1 MAQQATNIFKYGNFD
16 YSTLELSTLQLISEY
31 YSANLFDPEALGIF
45 STNYPE
51 YRDEIE
57 KTTKAAGVGPRL
69 EGQEDSPSGVQNLQQ
84 ALTVLNDNKIP
95 TYMNAGRKIG
105 LVTGINPQQFA
116 ANRASGLST
125 SDQIV
130 RAALANLFNESTQPG
145 FEMNTGLKDFDL
157 PGNVNYEPFAE
168 GAAYGV
174 PGAGGMRPLP
184 VGLWHPAVLEY
195 LRRRYIRDVLQT
207 SATLAS
213 PVLINTVKE
222 LYEVHASLDPED
234 LINGLR
240 PPGYTQPSIGRARY
254 EAGLKLI
261 NDTIADPTN
270 PDLLNN
276 SIPAEF
282 QGNGYGRETEF
293 ANRFNTVQ
301 NFFLNPDYDVNVQV
315 LNLFEVLRPDIDAAA
330 LEPRY
335 KGTDLIRRN
344 RELNY
349 LYQFFGVADASNA
362 TDSPL
367 DQAAASSITD
377 KDVNKGTPIPPPNLN
392 PYDFQCFL
400 LENISKLT
408 DIRKTDPKH
417 VAKYKNLIR
426 LNSNGDPGTV
436 LNRIESGRAG
446 TKEFLNICPDIY
458 GLLTPYIKISRLEYD
473 EAGKIAIDPDTKK
486 PVVRDLRIPNFLT
499 QDQIEDILS
508 PTGGRV
514 PGAGIKSFSWSL
526 DGVQPAEVDNN
537 ITANLV
543 MYFQSVNDFFNG
555 ARQAG
560 EAEPNFLDLIINSP
574 SLRKQNKKADSISD
588 ASPSDKTCPDDIKKE
603 LLHREYDGKDFR
615 VQVTAGWS
623 APPLPALEELM
634 NDSGKAKQLWQAIDR
649 SKTTLYLQMVQHQI
663 SFNQNGSLE
672 LSISYRASLAGL
684 LSGRTSN
691 ILDESGKTL
700 AKDIENIENK
710 VKKLKAELPENAT
723 RGRQSAHKERV
734 EELQQEIKELRAI
747 DRNVKYK
754 KLLRKLFF
762 DNSAAAYLSEARLAA
777 GKSALSDSGTKIH
790 NLSVNPFELSQASYA
805 DLSPEARSARVKRKL
820 GTNLEISTVGGVSTA
835 ILDAINNNKAGTG
848 KDIADDVGQAEIE
861 RFQEMEKANRV
872 SVPYFYL
879 GDLFDAILEQIKEN
893 YPDELGADGL
903 NFKFFL
909 SDVEMIDPLQA
920 FKIENLEGLINC
932 GYSLRDISKVEIF
945 ATESPESFSQLNG
958 IFRTMNIGDIPISL
972 DAFQIWFKNNVIKNE
987 RSNYYLLYFIKDVCK
1002 DLITAALSSKCF
1014 GDGFKFEQRFD
1025 ARPLT
1030 INTAQSGRSRYNPSR
1045 TYTVSQ
1051 LRDGVRSIYAEPDPS
1066 FVEPGL
1072 ILYSTDSK
1080 PHGLTG
1086 RNPDSDREKGIYHHY
1101 LGSACGLVKSI
1112 NFQREDQPY
1121 LRESRIQKQGALG
1134 PEQLR
1139 ELYSTNIDLVG
1150 NNLYKNGMYIYVNPS
1165 LINADQAYLD
1175 YLGLHGYYLVTKV
1188 ESTIT
1193 PNSFDVS
1200 IRALHEGVDFKQQEL
1215 QPSAIEI
1222 NPDVDPEAAPP
1233 EFDLTPDPVQDEAD
1247 PLVIVTDP
1255 SGTGATTKAANL
1267 EEAKSIKKVTQAVQP
1282 KLLIMGQ

>member
-1 MAQQATNIFKYGNFD
+1 MAQQATNIFKHDNFD
-16 YSTLELSTLQLISEY
+16 YSTLELSILQLLSEY
-31 YSANLFDPEALGIF
+31 YNANLFDPTALDIF
-45 STNYPE
+45 VESYPMSQA
-51 YRDEIE
+51 EIE
-57 KTTKAAGVGPRL
+57 KVTKEAGVGPRL
-69 EGQEDSPSGVQNLQQ
+69 EGQEQSTTGVQNVDQ
-84 ALTVLNDNKIP
+84 AMTVLNNNKIP
-95 TYMNAGRKIG
+95 LYMNAGRKIG

-116 ANRASGLST
+116 ANRASGLKT

-130 RAALANLFNESTQPG
+130 RVALGNLFNESLQPKFITG
-145 FEMNTGLKDFDL
+145 IKEKDSLKGPSQNTYSQGAINGKL
-157 PGNVNYEPFAE
+157 PTALFS
-168 GAAYGV
+168 
-174 PGAGGMRPLP
+174 
-184 VGLWHPAVLEY
+184 PAVLEY

-207 SATLAS
+207 SAMLAS
-213 PVLINTVKE
+213 PALINTAKV
-222 LYEVHASLDPED
+222 LYEIQASLEPRYRE
-234 LINGLR
+234 GGSLR
-240 PPGYTQPSIGRARY
+240 DRY
-254 EAGLKLI
+254 EAGLSLI

-270 PDLLNN
+270 PAILTE
-276 SIPAEF
+276 SIPGKFTPSRLDLIGNEVKSNFNAV
-282 QGNGYGRETEF
+282 QG
-293 ANRFNTVQ
+293 
-301 NFFLNPDYDVNVQV
+301 FFDEPNYDVNVQV
-315 LNLFEVLRPDIDAAA
+315 LNLFEVLRPDIDASA
-330 LEPRY
+330 LTPRY
-335 KGTDLIRRN
+335 KGDDRRRRN

-349 LYQFFGVADASNA
+349 IYQFFGVSDGGNA

-367 DQAAASSITD
+367 GQSAASNITD
-377 KDVNKGTPIPPPNLN
+377 ADFNDGPVVRPPNLN

-408 DIRKTDPKH
+408 EIRKTNSEH
-417 VAKYKNLIR
+417 IAKYKNLIR

-473 EAGKIAIDPDTKK
+473 EDGKIAIDPNTKK

-508 PTGGRV
+508 PSGGRV

-560 EAEPNFLDLIINSP
+560 EAQPNFLDLIINSP
-574 SLRKQNKKADSISD
+574 SLRKQKKKAGSNND
-588 ASPSDKTCPDDIKKE
+588 ASPSDKTCPDDIKKK
-603 LLHREYDGKDFR
+603 LQHREYDGKDFR

-623 APPLPALEELM
+623 APPLRALEELM
-634 NDSGKAKQLWQAIDR
+634 NDSGKAKKLWQAINS

-663 SFNQNGSLE
+663 NFNQNGSLE
-672 LSISYRASLAGL
+672 LSINYRASLAGL

-700 AKDIENIENK
+700 AKDIKDVESKI
-710 VKKLKAELPENAT
+710 KKLKEEVPDGAT
-723 RGRQSAHKERV
+723 RAQKDANKTKV
-734 EELQQEIKELRAI
+734 EELQQEIKDLRSI

-754 KLLRKLFF
+754 KFLNGLFF
-762 DNSAAAYLSEARLAA
+762 SE
-777 GKSALSDSGTKIH
+777 GDSGTKIH
-790 NLSVNPFELSQASYA
+790 HLSVNPFELSQANYSE
-805 DLSPEARSARVKRKL
+805 LTPEQRSARVKRKL
-820 GTNLEISTVGGVSTA
+820 GTQLDITTVGELSTA
-835 ILDAINNNKAGTG
+835 TLDAINKNKAGTG
-848 KDIADDVGQAEIE
+848 KDVSEAAGQAELE
-861 RFQEMEKANRV
+861 RFQKIEKADRV
-872 SVPYFYL
+872 GIPYFYL
-879 GDLFDAILEQIKEN
+879 GDLFDAVLEQIKEN
-893 YPDELGADGL
+893 YPQELGSDGL

-920 FKIENLEGLINC
+920 FKIENLEGLIDC
-932 GYSLRDISKVEIF
+932 GYSLRDISKVEKF

-958 IFRTMNIGDIPISL
+958 IFRTMNIGSIPISL

-1014 GDGFKFEQRFD
+1014 GDSFKFEQRFD

-1030 INTAQSGRSRYNPSR
+1030 LNTNSKGRSRYNPRR

-1051 LRDGVRSIYAEPDPS
+1051 LRDGVRSIYEEPNPS
-1066 FVEPGL
+1066 FVEPGI

-1080 PHGLTG
+1080 PHALTG
-1086 RNPDSDREKGIYHHY
+1086 RNEASDRRKGIYHHY
-1101 LGSACGLVKSI
+1101 LGSACGLVKNI

-1165 LINADQAYLD
+1165 LINADQTYLD
-1175 YLGLHGYYLVTKV
+1175 YLGLHGYYLVTSV

-1200 IRALHEGVDFKQQEL
+1200 IRALHQGVDFKQQEL
-1215 QPSAIEI
+1215 QPSALTI
-1222 NPDVDPEAAPP
+1222 NPDVEPEAAPP
-1233 EFDLTPDPVQDEAD
+1233 EFNFEPDPVKESDMD
-1247 PLVIVTDP
+1247 PLVVVTDP
-1255 SGTGATTKAANL
+1255 VTGAETKAASE
-1267 EEAKSIKKVTQAVQP
+1267 EEAKSIKKAQAAAAP
-1282 KLLIMGQ
+1282 AITRADLL

>member
-1 MAQQATNIFKYGNFD
+1 MGQNATNIFKHGNVD
-16 YSTLELSTLQLISEY
+16 YSTFESATLQLVSEFY
-31 YSANLFDPEALGIF
+31 NANLFDPTALDNF
-45 STNYPE
+45 VNNYAEYLPE
-51 YRDEIE
+51 IKRL
-57 KTTKAAGVGPRL
+57 TKAADIGPRI
-69 EGQEDSPSGVQNLQQ
+69 EGQQTSGVTNAAEAVQ
-84 ALTVLNDNKIP
+84 VLNDNKIP
-95 TYMNAGRKIG
+95 RYMNAGRKIG

-116 ANRASGLST
+116 GNRASGLSI

-145 FEMNTGLKDFDL
+145 FEMNTGLKDSDL
-157 PGNVNYEPFAE
+157 PGTVNYEQFAE

-174 PGAGGMRPLP
+174 GGATGMQPLP

-207 SATLAS
+207 SVDLTS
-213 PVLINTVKE
+213 PVLINAVKE

-240 PPGYTQPSIGRARY
+240 PPSFSQPSIGRARY

-270 PDLLNN
+270 PDLLNT
-276 SIPAEF
+276 SLATTF
-282 QGNGYGRETEF
+282 AAHGLGRESQF
-293 ANRFNTVQ
+293 ANRFISVE
-301 NFFLNPDYDVNVQV
+301 NFFLDPSYDVNVQV
-315 LNLFEVLRPDIDAAA
+315 LELFEILRPEIDATMA
-330 LEPRY
+330 PRY
-335 KGTDLIRRN
+335 AGDDLKRKN

-349 LYQFFGVADASNA
+349 IYQFFNASEA
-362 TDSPL
+362 AGAIDSPL
-367 DQAAASSITD
+367 DQAAASDITD
-377 KDVNKGTPIPPPNLN
+377 KDVNKGIPTPVPNLK

-400 LENISKLT
+400 FENISKLV
-408 DIRKTDPKH
+408 DKRKSDPLH
-417 VAKYKNLIR
+417 IAQYKNLIR

-436 LNRIESGRAG
+436 LNRIESGGAG
-446 TKEFLNICPDIY
+446 TKEFLDICPDIY

-473 EAGKIAIDPDTKK
+473 QDGKIAIDPNTKK
-486 PVVRDLRIPNFLT
+486 PVVRDLKIPNFLT
-499 QDQIEDILS
+499 QDQLQDILS
-508 PTGGRV
+508 PTGGRI

-537 ITANLV
+537 ITANLI

-574 SLRKQNKKADSISD
+574 SLRKQNKKADSTSD
-588 ASPSDKTCPDDIKKE
+588 ASPSDKTCSDDIKKE
-603 LLHREYDGKDFR
+603 LLHRDYDGKDFR

-623 APPLPALEELM
+623 TPPLAALEDLM
-634 NDSGKAKQLWQAIDR
+634 NDSGKAKALHQAIR
-649 SKTTLYLQMVQHQI
+649 ASKTTLYLQMTQHQI
-663 SFNQNGSLE
+663 NFNQNGSLE

-684 LSGRTSN
+684 LSGKTSN

-700 AKDIENIENK
+700 AKDIEDVENK
-710 VKKLKAELPENAT
+710 IKKLKDELPGSAT
-723 RGRQSAHKERV
+723 IGRKSAHKERV
-734 EELQQEIKELRAI
+734 AELQQEIKELRAI

-762 DNSAAAYLSEARLAA
+762 DNSASTALAE
-777 GKSALSDSGTKIH
+777 SGTKIH
-790 NLSVNPFELSQASYA
+790 SLSVNPFELSQANYA
-805 DLSPEARSARVKRKL
+805 DLSPEARAARVKRKL
-820 GTNLEISTVGGVSTA
+820 GTNLEIDTVASVSTA
-835 ILDAINNNKAGTG
+835 VLDAINKNKAGTG
-848 KDIADDVGQAEIE
+848 KDVAEAAGQAEFL
-861 RFQEMEKANRV
+861 RFQDLAKANRV
-872 SVPYFYL
+872 SIPYFYL
-879 GDLFDAILEQIKEN
+879 GDLFDAVLEQIKDN
-893 YPDELGADGL
+893 YPEELGKDGL
-903 NFKFFL
+903 NFKFFM

-920 FKIENLEGLINC
+920 FKIENLEGLLDC

-945 ATESPESFSQLNG
+945 ATENPESFSQLNG

-972 DAFQIWFKNNVIKNE
+972 DTFQVWFKNNVIKNE

-1002 DLITAALSSKCF
+1002 DLITNALSSKCF

-1030 INTAQSGRSRYNPSR
+1030 VNTNQSGRSRYSPGKIYTVGQLRAGVRGLYEAANPSFIE
-1045 TYTVSQ
+1045 
-1051 LRDGVRSIYAEPDPS
+1051 L
-1066 FVEPGL
+1066 GL

-1080 PHGLTG
+1080 PHGLSG
-1086 RNPDSDREKGIYHHY
+1086 KDPDSDRKKGIYHHY
-1101 LGSACGLVKSI
+1101 LGSACGLVKTI

-1165 LINADQAYLD
+1165 LLNADQTYLD

-1188 ESTIT
+1188 QSTIT
-1193 PNSFDVS
+1193 PTSFDVS
-1200 IRALHEGVDFKQQEL
+1200 IRALHEGVNFKQQDL
-1215 QPSAIEI
+1215 QPSDITI
-1222 NPDVDPEAAPP
+1222 NEPDNPEDPPP
-1233 EFDLTPDPVQDEAD
+1233 EYDQEDSESPLERESRLAAALPPGSESKRRREAIKEVLFNTPVQIISTGIDRF
-1247 PLVIVTDP
+1247 L
-1255 SGTGATTKAANL
+1255 SGG
-1267 EEAKSIKKVTQAVQP
+1267 ED
-1282 KLLIMGQ
+1282 

>member
-1 MAQQATNIFKYGNFD
+1 MAQQATNIFKHGNFD
-16 YSTLELSTLQLISEY
+16 YSTLELSILQLVSEY
-31 YSANLFDPEALGIF
+31 YNASLFDPQALDRF
-45 STNYPE
+45 AANYPE
-51 YRDEIE
+51 YRDGIE
-57 KTTKAAGVGPRL
+57 KSTKAAGVGPRL

-84 ALTVLNDNKIP
+84 ALTVLNDNKLP
-95 TYMNAGRKIG
+95 LYMNASRKIG
-105 LVTGINPQQFA
+105 LVTGVNPQQYPT
-116 ANRASGLST
+116 NRASGLST
-125 SDQIV
+125 SDQVV
-130 RAALANLFNESTQPG
+130 RVALANLFNESTQPKFVNEIDDSG
-145 FEMNTGLKDFDL
+145 PGPSQNTYSQGAITGKL
-157 PGNVNYEPFAE
+157 PTALFN
-168 GAAYGV
+168 
-174 PGAGGMRPLP
+174 
-184 VGLWHPAVLEY
+184 PAVLEY

-207 SATLAS
+207 SAALAS
-213 PVLINTVKE
+213 PVLMNAAKE
-222 LYEVHASLDPED
+222 LYEVQASLEPRYRE
-234 LINGLR
+234 GGSLR
-240 PPGYTQPSIGRARY
+240 DRY
-254 EAGLKLI
+254 VAGLNLI

-270 PDLLNN
+270 PALLTE
-276 SIPAEF
+276 SIPDK
-282 QGNGYGRETEF
+282 
-293 ANRFNTVQ
+293 FNPRILELITNEVKSNFNAVQ
-301 NFFLNPDYDVNVQV
+301 NFFINPDYDVNVQV
-315 LNLFEVLRPDIDAAA
+315 LNLFGALRPDIDASPLA
-330 LEPRY
+330 PRY
-335 KGTDLIRRN
+335 KGDDQERVD

-349 LYQFFGVADASNA
+349 ILAFFRSPDASDV

-367 DQAAASSITD
+367 DQFAASDIGD
-377 KDVNKGTPIPPPNLN
+377 KDVNKGTPVPPPNLN

-747 DRNVKYK
+747 DRNIKYK

-762 DNSAAAYLSEARLAA
+762 DNSAS
-777 GKSALSDSGTKIH
+777 SALSESGTKIH

-820 GTNLEISTVGGVSTA
+820 GTNLEINTVGAVSTA
-835 ILDAINNNKAGTG
+835 VLDAINNNKAGTG

-879 GDLFDAILEQIKEN
+879 GDLFDAILEQIKDN

-1101 LGSACGLVKSI
+1101 LGSACGLVKNI

-1233 EFDLTPDPVQDEAD
+1233 EFDLTPEPVSPARASLQ
-1247 PLVIVTDP
+1247 
-1255 SGTGATTKAANL
+1255 ATSAGRALDNL
-1267 EEAKSIKKVTQAVQP
+1267 AEENRKDRQRQEKSYGIAGG
-1282 KLLIMGQ
+1282 IGR